1 MKSQTIADLPKD
13 KILRQEKWTFNI
25 PKIGMYFYDSVI
37 AVDITEA
44 FEKIKEKYPEANYF
58 QPAGP
63 PKLIQSGWHPNRTG
77 YEPSEFAVKMMEA
90 LGAGW

>member
-1 MKSQTIADLPKD
+1 MQPQTIADLPLGKT
-13 KILRQEKWTFNI
+13 LRQEKWTFNI
-25 PKIGMYFYDSVI
+25 PKIDRYFYDSVV
-37 AVDITEA
+37 AVDIDEA

-63 PKLIQSGWHPNRTG
+63 PKLIQSGWYPNRTG
-77 YEPSEFAVKMMEA
+77 YEPSKFAMKMMEA